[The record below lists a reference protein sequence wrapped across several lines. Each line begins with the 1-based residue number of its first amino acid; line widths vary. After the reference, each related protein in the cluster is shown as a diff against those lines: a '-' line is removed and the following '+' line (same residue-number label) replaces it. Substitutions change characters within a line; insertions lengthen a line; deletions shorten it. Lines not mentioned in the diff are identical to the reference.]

1 MKQELANVVVVEMR
15 ETEIKFFGKISLRSQ
30 LHHQPLNFSM
40 NKFSLSKKKN
50 LLGLFIVSQR

>member
-40 NKFSLSKKKN
+40 NKFSLSKK
-50 LLGLFIVSQR
+50 